1 MPSGAWTSRVRV
13 APLNSGSH
21 PMTRTASLPAAAIQA
36 WAKSFYATHGG
47 GQRID
52 SMLAARIEIQND
64 LYALARDAGIAVFA
78 RKQDMS
84 PNFVRDVL
92 ADKHPGVQFWVDGE
106 GWVDH
111 RDVMLDG
118 VMHAGAEHLAE
129 RARISVDRVHE
140 VINGA
145 DGVAAPLELA
155 LLVRGSVKL
164 RSSRDS

>member
-1 MPSGAWTSRVRV
+1 MDG
-13 APLNSGSH
+13 
-21 PMTRTASLPAAAIQA
+21 M
-36 WAKSFYATHGG
+36 F
-47 GQRID
+47 
-52 SMLAARIEIQND
+52 AARIEIQND
-64 LYALARDAGIAVFA
+64 LYALAREAGIEAVA
-78 RKQDMS
+78 QREDM
-84 PNFVRDVL
+84 PQTFVRDVL
-92 ADKHPGVQFWVDGE
+92 AGKHPGFQFWIDGE